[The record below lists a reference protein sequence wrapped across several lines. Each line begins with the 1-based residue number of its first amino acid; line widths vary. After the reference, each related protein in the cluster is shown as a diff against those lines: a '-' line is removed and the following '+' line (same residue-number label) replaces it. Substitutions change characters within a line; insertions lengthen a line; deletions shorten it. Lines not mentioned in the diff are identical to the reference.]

1 MSGPTTTTTADLPIL
16 VQLLLWLLWLLQKS
30 STHAGLCDLKDC
42 HRVTAYIK
50 VLLQLEGIRDEH
62 FVFT

>member
-16 VQLLLWLLWLLQKS
+16 VQLLLRLLQKS

-42 HRVTAYIK
+42 PRVTAYIE
-50 VLLQLEGIRDEH
+50 VLMHLEGIRDEH